1 MNVVL
6 SSLDSWVPLI
16 SIHRTH
22 NSLYATDTQQWCD
35 WLNATQEWCDWLC
48 MQLTHKNDVIHSLA
62 QDSRDIW
69 STSYLL
75 IYLFVVK
82 CRKLFRREN
91 VLLFTWSHFNF
102 WLLGCC
108 VCFLNQVNTQ
118 SCINSNSNQN
128 SYILTSSKTSLCL
141 KTEELC
147 YKKKTTLKQHNFKNW
162 AKKKRN
168 QSKETQDFSW
178 LIIMIMVISMGSLG
192 ELLRRQQ
199 M

>member
-147 YKKKTTLKQHNFKNW
+147 YKKKPHWNNIILKTEPRRKEIRV
-162 AKKKRN
+162 KRP
-168 QSKETQDFSW
+168 KIFHD
-178 LIIMIMVISMGSLG
+178 
-192 ELLRRQQ
+192 
-199 M
+199 